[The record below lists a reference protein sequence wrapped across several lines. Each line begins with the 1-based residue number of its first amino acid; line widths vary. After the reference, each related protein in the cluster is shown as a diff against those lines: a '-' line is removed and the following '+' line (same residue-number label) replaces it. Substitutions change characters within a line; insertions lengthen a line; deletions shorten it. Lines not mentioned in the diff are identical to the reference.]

1 MPARIFARPGRM
13 VINMPMSEHIKVS
26 VGIDVSKQTL
36 EIAVHE
42 SGETWSSGNDSSGCT
57 ALATKLKQLQA
68 TGIVLEASGGFE
80 TLVAATLSAADLP
93 VIVVNPRQT
102 RDFAKAT
109 GQLAKTDRLD
119 CRVLAHFAAAVDPPL
134 RPLKSDETQHLEA
147 LLGRRRQIVEM
158 LTAEKNRLA
167 NNRDRAV
174 VKDLQAHIAWL
185 ERRLKSS
192 NDELQ
197 RLLKNSPSW
206 RERDQLLRSVPGV
219 GPVLSLTLIAQ
230 LPELG
235 ALNRKE
241 IAKLVG
247 VAPFNWDSGQWRG
260 SRHIWGG
267 RATVRSSLFMATLS
281 AIRFNPTIKSFYR
294 RLIMVGKAPKV
305 AIIAC
310 MRKLL
315 TILNVML
322 KTQTSWRTAPSS

>member
-1 MPARIFARPGRM
+1 
-13 VINMPMSEHIKVS
+13 MSASENPKVS
-26 VGIDVSKQTL
+26 VGIDVSKNNL
-36 EIAVHE
+36 DIAVHE
-42 SGETWSSGNDSSGCT
+42 SGDVWSTNNDSSSCATLT
-57 ALATKLKQLQA
+57 AKLKQLQA
-68 TGIVLEASGGFE
+68 TSIVLEATGGCE
-80 TLVAATLSAADLP
+80 TLVTATLAAADLP
-93 VIVVNPRQT
+93 VIVVNPRQV

-109 GQLAKTDRLD
+109 GQLAKTDRID
-119 CRVLAHFAAAVDPPL
+119 GRVLAHFAAAINPPV
-134 RPLKSDETQHLEA
+134 RPLKSDEAQHLEA

-167 NNRDRAV
+167 NNRDRDV

-197 RLLKNSPSW
+197 RVLKNSPSW
-206 RERDQLLRSVPGV
+206 CERDQLLRSVPGV
-219 GPVLSLTLIAQ
+219 GPVLSLTILAE

-235 ALNRKE
+235 QLNRRQ

-247 VAPFNWDSGQWRG
+247 VAPFNWDSGQLRG

-267 RATVRSSLFMATLS
+267 RAVVRSSLFMATLN

-294 RLIMVGKAPKV
+294 RLLTAGKAPKV

-322 KTQTSWRTAPSS
+322 KTQTPWRTATSS